1 MKHKFI
7 RFVIM
12 GGCWP
17 DTYKDFSEFQLYGN
31 FLSIIEESDPHGTC
45 VSIFNSRNTMTSYNE
60 IKLNTGLSH
69 GFFYKG
75 RKAWIDPIIKWF
87 NELPVS
93 TK

>member
-1 MKHKFI
+1 
-7 RFVIM
+7 M